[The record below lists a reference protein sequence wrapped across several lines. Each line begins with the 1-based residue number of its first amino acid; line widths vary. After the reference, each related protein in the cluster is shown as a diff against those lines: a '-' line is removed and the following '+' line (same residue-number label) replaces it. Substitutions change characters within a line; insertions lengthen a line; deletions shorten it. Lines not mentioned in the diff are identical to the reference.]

1 MSRRIPPLSTEQI
14 AAFVELARL
23 GSLQLAAE
31 SLHLSAEG
39 LRGRILSLENVL
51 GTSLYEKARGRRGD
65 VILTASGRR
74 FLQKAV
80 RFLDQAHELTR
91 LFDPRPLAKEI
102 QLIGSHY
109 LMAYV
114 LVDAVRAFRQLH
126 PDYTLRLSTRAESQ
140 VLGLL
145 LGEAQCAI
153 GACTPT
159 EFPRSLHYHPWR
171 AVGWSLAV
179 PREHRWASA
188 AAVSLAEIAAEPLIV
203 FERAS
208 AGRLHVLET
217 FFALGLEPTIC
228 MEATSTPLIL
238 SAVNARLGLSIIPT
252 PSSPAPLRGLDVVVV
267 PISDPIRPIETGLY
281 VRSEWQDDPGVQALL
296 NLILAQATES

>member
-1 MSRRIPPLSTEQI
+1 MTRRVPTLSTEQI
-14 AAFVELARL
+14 AAFIELARL
-23 GSLQLAAE
+23 GSLHLAAQ

-39 LRGRILSLENVL
+39 LRGRILALESTL
-51 GTSLYEKARGRRGD
+51 GASLYEKARGRRGD
-65 VILTASGRR
+65 VELTASGRR
-74 FLQKAV
+74 FLRKAV

-91 LFDPRPLAKEI
+91 LFEPRTENKEI

-114 LVDAVRAFRQLH
+114 LVDVVREFREIH
-126 PDYTLRLSTRAESQ
+126 PECGLRLSIRAEAQ
-140 VLGLL
+140 VFGLL
-145 LGEAQCAI
+145 LSEAHCAI

-159 EFPRSLHYHPWR
+159 DFPRGLHYHPWR
-171 AVGWSLAV
+171 TVGWCLAL
-179 PREHRWASA
+179 PRGHRWANAS
-188 AAVSLAEIAAEPLIV
+188 AVSLAQIATEPLIV

-238 SAVNARLGLSIIPT
+238 SMVNAGLGVSIIPS
-252 PSSPAPLRGLDVVVV
+252 PSSDAPMRGLDVVTV
-267 PISDPIRPIETGLY
+267 PVSDPIRPIETGLFL
-281 VRSEWQDDPGVQALL
+281 RAEWEDEPAVQALL
-296 NLILAQATES
+296 KLILARGT

>member
-1 MSRRIPPLSTEQI
+1 MTRRVPPLSTEQI

-23 GSLQLAAE
+23 GSLHLAAA

-39 LRGRILSLENVL
+39 LRGRILALESAL

-65 VILTASGRR
+65 VNLTASGSR

-91 LFDPRPLAKEI
+91 LFEPRLESKEI
-102 QLIGSHY
+102 QLIASHY

-114 LVDAVRAFRQLH
+114 LVDAVREFRKLH
-126 PDYTLRLSTRAESQ
+126 PEYVLRLSTRAEAQ

-145 LGEAQCAI
+145 LGEAHCAI

-159 EFPRSLHYHPWR
+159 DFPRGLHHHPWR
-171 AVGWSLAV
+171 TTGWSLAV
-179 PREHRWASA
+179 PREHRWAGAS
-188 AAVSLAEIAAEPLIV
+188 AVSLTEIAAEPLIV

-217 FFALGLEPTIC
+217 FFALGLEPSIC

-238 SAVNARLGLSIIPT
+238 SMVNGGLGVSIIPS
-252 PSSPAPLRGLDVVVV
+252 PSSQAPVRGLDVVSV
-267 PISDPIRPIETGLY
+267 PISDPIRPIETGLFL
-281 VRSEWQDDPGVQALL
+281 RTEWEAEPAVQTLL
-296 NLILAQATES
+296 KLILARAG

>member
-1 MSRRIPPLSTEQI
+1 MTRSIPPLSTEQI

-23 GSLQLAAE
+23 GSLNLAAE

-39 LRGRILSLENVL
+39 LRGRILALENLL
-51 GTSLYEKARGRRGD
+51 GTTLYEKARGRRSD
-65 VILTASGRR
+65 VKLTASGRR

-91 LFDPRPLAKEI
+91 LFEPRAPVKEI

-114 LVDAVRAFRQLH
+114 LVDAVREFRQTQ
-126 PDYTLRLSTRAESQ
+126 PDYMVRLSTRAESQ
-140 VLGLL
+140 VLALL
-145 LGEAQCAI
+145 LGESQCAI

-159 EFPRSLHYHPWR
+159 EFPRSLHYYPWR

-179 PREHRWASA
+179 PRDHQWANAS
-188 AAVSLAEIAAEPLIV
+188 AVSLAEIASQPLIV

-217 FFALGLEPTIC
+217 FFALGLEPSIC

-238 SAVNARLGLSIIPT
+238 SAVNARLGISIIPT
-252 PSSPAPLRGLDVVVV
+252 PSSPAPLRGLDVAVV

-281 VRSEWQDDPGVQALL
+281 VRSEWQDEPGVRALL
-296 NLILAQATES
+296 ELLLSPAARD

>member
-1 MSRRIPPLSTEQI
+1 MTRRVPPLSTEQI

-23 GSLQLAAE
+23 GSLHLAAE

-39 LRGRILSLENVL
+39 LRGRILALEDLL

-65 VILTASGRR
+65 VNLTASGRR

-91 LFDPRPLAKEI
+91 LFEPRATAKEI

-114 LVDAVRAFRQLH
+114 LVDAVREFRDLH
-126 PDYTLRLSTRAESQ
+126 PEYVLRLSTRAESQ

-153 GACTPT
+153 GFCTPT
-159 EFPRSLHYHPWR
+159 EFPRSLNYHPWR
-171 AVGWSLAV
+171 TVGWSLAV
-179 PREHRWASA
+179 PRGHPWALA
-188 AAVSLAEIAAEPLIV
+188 KAIALAEIASQPLIV

-217 FFALGLEPTIC
+217 FFALGLEPSIC
-228 MEATSTPLIL
+228 LEATSTPLIL
-238 SAVNARLGLSIIPT
+238 SAVNAGLGVSIIPT
-252 PSSPAPLRGLDVVVV
+252 PSSSAPLRGLDVAIV

-281 VRSEWQDDPGVQALL
+281 LRAEWQDDPGVQALL
-296 NLILAQATES
+296 KLILAPATHG

>member
-1 MSRRIPPLSTEQI
+1 MPRSIPPLSTEQI

-23 GSLQLAAE
+23 GSLHLAAE

-39 LRGRILSLENVL
+39 LRGRILALENLL
-51 GTSLYEKARGRRGD
+51 GTTLYEKARGRRSD
-65 VILTASGRR
+65 VKLTASGRR

-91 LFDPRPLAKEI
+91 LFEPRAPVKEI

-114 LVDAVRAFRQLH
+114 LVDAVREFRQTQ
-126 PDYTLRLSTRAESQ
+126 PDYMVRLSTRAESQ

-145 LGEAQCAI
+145 LGESQCAI

-179 PREHRWASA
+179 PRDHQWANANS
-188 AAVSLAEIAAEPLIV
+188 VSLAEIALQPLIV

-217 FFALGLEPTIC
+217 FFALGLEPSIC

-238 SAVNARLGLSIIPT
+238 SAVNARLGISIIPT
-252 PSSPAPLRGLDVVVV
+252 PSSPAPLRGLDVAVV

-281 VRSEWQDDPGVQALL
+281 VRSEWQDEPGVRALL
-296 NLILAQATES
+296 ELLLAPGTRG

>member
-1 MSRRIPPLSTEQI
+1 MTRRIPPLSTEQI

-39 LRGRILSLENVL
+39 LRGRILALENLL

-91 LFDPRPLAKEI
+91 LFEPRGVAKES

-114 LVDAVRAFRQLH
+114 LVDAVREFRRSH
-126 PDYTLRLSTRAESQ
+126 PEYMLRLSTRAESQ

-145 LGEAQCAI
+145 LSEAQCAI

-159 EFPRSLHYHPWR
+159 DFPRSLHYHPWR
-171 AVGWSLAV
+171 AVGWSLAL
-179 PREHRWASA
+179 PREHRWATATSVA
-188 AAVSLAEIAAEPLIV
+188 LTEIATEPLIV

-238 SAVNARLGLSIIPT
+238 SAVNAGLGVSIIPT
-252 PSSPAPLRGLDVVVV
+252 PSSQAPLRGLEVVIV

-281 VRSEWQDDPGVQALL
+281 VRAEWQDDAAVQALL
-296 NLILAQATES
+296 KLILTPAGQS